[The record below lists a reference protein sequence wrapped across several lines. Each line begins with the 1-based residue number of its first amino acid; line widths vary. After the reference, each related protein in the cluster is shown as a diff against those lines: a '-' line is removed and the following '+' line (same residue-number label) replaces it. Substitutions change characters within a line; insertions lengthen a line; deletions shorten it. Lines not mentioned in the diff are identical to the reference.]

1 MPSGVDSNT
10 LNIRIDPLWSI
21 PFFQKNVMVS
31 SLVFENSTLL
41 NLTNAI
47 ERSGSEKYFKPIF
60 DIWEGYKV
68 DFFSRV
74 CMQRNL
80 RCSSVITLLCKL
92 INIWQRNHIV
102 NSNVNNIKQHKTA

>member
-10 LNIRIDPLWSI
+10 LNIRIDPWGSI

-68 DFFSRV
+68 DFFQSYLVFKGGSVRIFRVKEVDHTFQPSRAK
-74 CMQRNL
+74 L
-80 RCSSVITLLCKL
+80 RAKL
-92 INIWQRNHIV
+92 GV
-102 NSNVNNIKQHKTA
+102 EA